1 MGSEMCIRDR
11 AGAEEAVKRHLH
23 AAAVDHAVVDFE
35 EDRHQP
41 LRQAVDHVQLPKR
54 ARTVETLLMKAA
66 DKLEQLGLRAWCRQ
80 SVAVAVFLDVDDRG
94 RPQSREAPPPRGPV
108 RPCPTGSFTQP
119 TPPTNDP

>member
-1 MGSEMCIRDR
+1 MHGAVVG

-94 RPQSREAPPPRGPV
+94 LHQSRQPRHPGA
-108 RPCPTGSFTQP
+108 
-119 TPPTNDP
+119 